1 MPKLSYDNWEHSYFP
16 YLIEMYRIV
25 YGNDFDVDTM
35 NDFFQF
41 IYSKSSGKISIFLDE
56 MDEET
61 QKLYN
66 DFQIK
71 RNTSFIK

>member
-1 MPKLSYDNWEHSYFP
+1 MPKLSYDIWEQSYFP

-41 IYSKSSGKISIFLDE
+41 IHSKSSGKISIFLDE

-71 RNTSFIK
+71 RNESLIK